1 MENGILL
8 NPGTIKAG
16 AKLQRRHPPSFLYPA
31 ECVEKGRATTPA
43 SFSLIVR
50 FLTVFLYTALV
61 PSYTAASP
69 LAVHRALPGT
79 PS

>member
-43 SFSLIVR
+43 SF
-50 FLTVFLYTALV
+50 FLYSKISNSFSIYCSCSFLYCCKSSGGA
-61 PSYTAASP
+61 
-69 LAVHRALPGT
+69 
-79 PS
+79 